1 MVQADN
7 VRPIDVK
14 RRNKMRDDLYERGK
28 TILENRADMPLISE
42 NTQSKE
48 FLHQEVKDDGIITL
62 CQKVVSVFSAKQ
74 LATFGYE
81 VEKHF
86 IPISDNRA
94 VFTQVSEDGGTVTH
108 HQRMLTPF
116 VISNRSVFITTYHKH
131 SETLEGEYTLI
142 RSSDG
147 N

>member
-62 CQKVVSVFSAKQ
+62 C
-74 LATFGYE
+74 
-81 VEKHF
+81 
-86 IPISDNRA
+86 
-94 VFTQVSEDGGTVTH
+94 
-108 HQRMLTPF
+108 
-116 VISNRSVFITTYHKH
+116 
-131 SETLEGEYTLI
+131 
-142 RSSDG
+142 
-147 N
+147 